1 MPYSTASSS
10 PEKVNAE
17 LCTTP
22 SPSPL
27 MSCALDAL
35 SWKLFSSLTYSRV
48 SSASLCRLSS
58 SRAIRFICVRSC
70 KCFKK
75 KKEIESKLLQQTFA
89 YFSHQSYGLE
99 GKRNTMTTHFNHCS
113 QTVKILFICI
123 KTHQGCLELDSV
135 ESELPQRRGGGE
147 GGVGKYPHEGEICRR
162 SYLQIAPYRHH
173 SVTTYILAT

>member
-89 YFSHQSYGLE
+89 YFSHQSYGPE
-99 GKRNTMTTHFNHCS
+99 GKE
-113 QTVKILFICI
+113 ILRLLTLIIVHKLLKFS
-123 KTHQGCLELDSV
+123 LFV
-135 ESELPQRRGGGE
+135 
-147 GGVGKYPHEGEICRR
+147 
-162 SYLQIAPYRHH
+162 
-173 SVTTYILAT
+173 

>member
-75 KKEIESKLLQQTFA
+75 KKRKLRVNCYSKLLHIFPPE
-89 YFSHQSYGLE
+89 LWPR

-123 KTHQGCLELDSV
+123 KTH
-135 ESELPQRRGGGE
+135 
-147 GGVGKYPHEGEICRR
+147 
-162 SYLQIAPYRHH
+162 
-173 SVTTYILAT
+173 